1 MWKQKPIYW
10 KMRRKFNTAM
20 HNLSSEL
27 NIALEAA
34 RAAAKVIQHRFGD
47 ASNARVKGEAQG
59 LVTDTDLAAEQAIFE
74 VLKKHSQYNIL
85 SEESGLL
92 RNEPGK
98 KWVVDPLDGTSNFA
112 RGIPLFA
119 VSIGL
124 MAGNEFLAGVIIDP
138 ILQNEYC
145 AEKGG
150 GAFLNGEKISIPGLQ
165 PGFTP
170 CIFLN
175 HSYGETD
182 RNHFIQLAKQLAVPY
197 DTLKFGTTALELC
210 YLATGSAD
218 AFICSG
224 DSLWDFAAG
233 AVIATEAGAVF
244 TDWQGNPWDGKGDKL
259 LISRPEIHN
268 DLVQKISGLVNIS
281 H

>member
-1 MWKQKPIYW
+1 MQ
-10 KMRRKFNTAM
+10 
-20 HNLSSEL
+20 NLSSEL
-27 NIALEAA
+27 SIALEAA
-34 RAAAKVIQHRFGD
+34 RAGAEVIRQRYGD
-47 ASNARVKGEAQG
+47 SSNARVKGEAQG

-74 VLKKHSQYNIL
+74 VLKKHSSYNIL

-124 MAGNEFLAGVIIDP
+124 MEGNDFLAGVIIDP
-138 ILQNEYC
+138 ILQNEYY

-150 GAFLNGEKISIPGLQ
+150 GAFLNGKKITLPALQ
-165 PGFTP
+165 PDFTP

-175 HSYGETD
+175 HSYSETD
-182 RNHFIQLAKQLAVPY
+182 RNHFIQLAKQFAVPY

-233 AVIATEAGAVF
+233 VVIATEAGAVF
-244 TDWQGNPWDGKGDKL
+244 SDWQGNPWDGKGDKL
-259 LISRPEIHN
+259 LIARPEIHN
-268 DLVQKISGLVNIS
+268 SVVKQLVKIS
-281 H
+281 

>member
-1 MWKQKPIYW
+1 MK
-10 KMRRKFNTAM
+10 
-20 HNLSSEL
+20 HLSPHL

-34 RAAAKVIQHRFGD
+34 RAAAKVIRQRFGD
-47 ASNARVKGEAQG
+47 SSNARIKGEAQG

-74 VLKKHSQYNIL
+74 VLKKYSSYNIL

-124 MAGNEFLAGVIIDP
+124 MDGNSFLAGVIIDP
-138 ILQNEYC
+138 ILQNEYY
-145 AEKGG
+145 ALKGG
-150 GAFLNGEKISIPGLQ
+150 DAFLNGKKITLPALQ

-175 HSYGETD
+175 HSYSETD
-182 RNHFIQLAKQLAVPY
+182 RNHFIQLAKQLAVSY

-210 YLATGSAD
+210 YLATGAVD
-218 AFICSG
+218 GFVCSG

-244 TDWQGNPWDGKGDKL
+244 TDWQGKPWDEKGNKL

-268 DLVQKISGLVNIS
+268 NLVRKISGLDNLS

>member
-1 MWKQKPIYW
+1 
-10 KMRRKFNTAM
+10 M
-20 HNLSSEL
+20 HSLSSDL
-27 NIALEAA
+27 SIALEAA
-34 RAAAKVIQHRFGD
+34 RAGADVIRQRFGD
-47 ASNARVKGEAQG
+47 SSNARVKGEAQG

-74 VLKKHSQYNIL
+74 VLKKHSSYNIL

-124 MAGNEFLAGVIIDP
+124 MEGNDFMAGVIIDP
-138 ILQNEYC
+138 ILQNEYY

-150 GAFLNGEKISIPGLQ
+150 GTFLNGKKITLPALQ
-165 PGFTP
+165 PDFTP

-175 HSYGETD
+175 HSYSETD
-182 RNHFIQLAKQLAVPY
+182 RNHFIQLAKQFAVPY

-233 AVIATEAGAVF
+233 VVIATEAGAVF
-244 TDWQGNPWDGKGDKL
+244 SDWQGNPWDGKGDKL
-259 LISRPEIHN
+259 LIARPEIHN
-268 DLVQKISGLVNIS
+268 SVVKQLVKIS
-281 H
+281 

>member
-1 MWKQKPIYW
+1 MT
-10 KMRRKFNTAM
+10 N
-20 HNLSSEL
+20 NLSSDL
-27 NIALEAA
+27 SIAFKAA
-34 RAAAKVIQHRFGD
+34 RAAAKVIRRRFGD
-47 ASNARVKGEAQG
+47 SSNARVKGKAQG

-74 VLKKHSQYNIL
+74 VLKKHSSYNIL

-124 MAGNEFLAGVIIDP
+124 MDGNDFLVGVIIDP
-138 ILQNEYC
+138 VLQNEYH
-145 AEKGG
+145 AIKGG
-150 GAFLNGEKISIPGLQ
+150 GAFLNGKRITLPALQ
-165 PGFTP
+165 PDFTP

-175 HSYGETD
+175 HSYAETD

-233 AVIATEAGAVF
+233 VVIATEAGAVF
-244 TDWQGNPWDGKGDKL
+244 SDWQGKPWKAKGDKL
-259 LISRPEIHN
+259 LISRPEIHG
-268 DLVQKISGLVNIS
+268 DLVRRIQNSI
-281 H
+281 

>member
-1 MWKQKPIYW
+1 MNQENSRLTQKNEI
-10 KMRRKFNTAM
+10 M
-20 HNLSSEL
+20 HNLSSDL
-27 NIALEAA
+27 SIALEAS
-34 RAAAKVIQHRFGD
+34 RAAAKVIRQRFGD
-47 ASNARVKGEAQG
+47 SSNARIKGDAQG
-59 LVTDTDLAAEQAIFE
+59 LVTDTDLAAERAIFE
-74 VLKKHSQYNIL
+74 VLKKHSSYNIL

-124 MAGNEFLAGVIIDP
+124 MEGNNFLSGVIIDP
-138 ILQNEYC
+138 ILQNEYL

-150 GAFLNGEKISIPGLQ
+150 GAFYNGRKIVPPAFQ

-175 HSYGETD
+175 HSYGESD
-182 RNHFIQLAKQLAVPY
+182 RNHFIQLTEELAVPY
-197 DTLKFGTTALELC
+197 DTLKLGTTALELC
-210 YLATGSAD
+210 YLATGAVD
-218 AFICSG
+218 GFVCSG

-233 AVIATEAGAVF
+233 AVIATEAGCVF
-244 TDWQGNPWDGKGDKL
+244 TDWQGRPWTGESDKL
-259 LISRPEIHN
+259 LISRPEIHGKLVEKTK
-268 DLVQKISGLVNIS
+268 DLQPL
-281 H
+281 

>member
-1 MWKQKPIYW
+1 MWKRKRIYW
-10 KMRRKFNTAM
+10 KMRRRFNTAM
-20 HNLSSEL
+20 YNLSSDL
-27 NIALEAA
+27 SIALEAA
-34 RAAAKVIQHRFGD
+34 RAGAEVIRRRFGD
-47 ASNARVKGEAQG
+47 SSNARVKGEAQG
-59 LVTDTDLAAEQAIFE
+59 LVTDTDLAAEQAIFD
-74 VLKKHSQYNIL
+74 VLKKQSSYNIL

-124 MAGNEFLAGVIIDP
+124 MEGNDFLAGVIIDS
-138 ILQNEYC
+138 ILQNEYY
-145 AEKGG
+145 AVKGE
-150 GAFLNGEKISIPGLQ
+150 GAFCNGEKISIPALQ
-165 PGFTP
+165 TGFTP

-175 HSYGETD
+175 HSYSETD

-210 YLATGSAD
+210 YVATGSAD
-218 AFICSG
+218 AFICAG

-233 AVIATEAGAVF
+233 AVIATEAGAIF
-244 TDWQGNPWDGKGDKL
+244 TDWQGRTWTGKSDKL
-259 LISRPEIHN
+259 LIARPEIHD
-268 DLVQKISGLVNIS
+268 DLIKQLEKLF
-281 H
+281 

>member
-1 MWKQKPIYW
+1 
-10 KMRRKFNTAM
+10 M
-20 HNLSSEL
+20 HSLSSDL
-27 NIALEAA
+27 SIALEAA
-34 RAAAKVIQHRFGD
+34 RAGADVIRQRFGD
-47 ASNARVKGEAQG
+47 SSNARVKGEAQG

-74 VLKKHSQYNIL
+74 VLKKHSSYNIL

-124 MAGNEFLAGVIIDP
+124 MEGNDFLAGVIIDP
-138 ILQNEYC
+138 ILQNEYY

-150 GAFLNGEKISIPGLQ
+150 GAFLNGKKITLPALQ
-165 PGFTP
+165 PDFTP

-175 HSYGETD
+175 HSYSETD
-182 RNHFIQLAKQLAVPY
+182 RNHFIQLAKQFAVPY

-233 AVIATEAGAVF
+233 VVIATEAGAVF
-244 TDWQGNPWDGKGDKL
+244 SDWQGNPWDGKGDKL
-259 LISRPEIHN
+259 LIARPEIHN
-268 DLVQKISGLVNIS
+268 SVVKQLVKIS
-281 H
+281 

>member
-1 MWKQKPIYW
+1 
-10 KMRRKFNTAM
+10 MRNRSSD
-20 HNLSSEL
+20 LS
-27 NIALEAA
+27 IALEAA
-34 RAAAKVIQHRFGD
+34 RTGAEVIRRRFGD
-47 ASNARVKGEAQG
+47 SSNARVKGEAQG
-59 LVTDTDLAAEQAIFE
+59 LVTDTDLAAERAIFE
-74 VLKKHSQYNIL
+74 VLKKHSSYNIL

-124 MAGNEFLAGVIIDP
+124 MDGNDFLAGVIIDP
-138 ILQNEYC
+138 ILQNEYF
-145 AEKGG
+145 AEKGC
-150 GAFLNGEKISIPGLQ
+150 GAYLNGKRITIPALQ

-175 HSYGETD
+175 HSYSETD
-182 RNHFIQLAKQLAVPY
+182 RNHFIQLAKQLAVSY

-210 YLATGSAD
+210 YLAAGAVD
-218 AFICSG
+218 GFVCSG

-233 AVIATEAGAVF
+233 TVIATEAGAVF
-244 TDWQGNPWDGKGDKL
+244 TDWQGRNWTGESDRL
-259 LISRPEIHN
+259 LISIPEIHEN
-268 DLVQKISGLVNIS
+268 LLTQLKNIR
-281 H
+281 